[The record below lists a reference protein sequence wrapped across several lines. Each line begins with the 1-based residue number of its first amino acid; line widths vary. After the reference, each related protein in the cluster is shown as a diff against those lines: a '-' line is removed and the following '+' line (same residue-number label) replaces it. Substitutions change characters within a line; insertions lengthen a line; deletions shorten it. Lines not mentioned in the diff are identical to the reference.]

1 MMESTGSGIGI
12 IIIMILFAILA
23 IVGFVYLIIA
33 LIDMWKAYSRNQDQT
48 ALLFFIISIIGIFI
62 SGSFI
67 SYILAIIFYWNR
79 SRRKSWMGI
88 GLIILSIVLAIV
100 GVITLLSFG
109 YDMNNF
115 EDMNFDDP
123 MMDQD
128 YNY

>member
-1 MMESTGSGIGI
+1 MSGGGIGLI
-12 IIIMILFAILA
+12 LVIILFAVLA
-23 IVGFVYLIIA
+23 IAGFVYLIIS

-67 SYILAIIFYWNR
+67 SYVLAIIFYWNR
-79 SRRKSWMGI
+79 ARGKSWLGI
-88 GLIILSIVLAIV
+88 GLILVSIVLAII
-100 GVITLLSFG
+100 GIIALLSFG
-109 YDMNNF
+109 YDMTNIEN
-115 EDMNFDDP
+115 MNFDEP

>member
-1 MMESTGSGIGI
+1 MMDASGSGIGI
-12 IIIMILFAILA
+12 IIIMILFGILA

-79 SRRKSWMGI
+79 SRRKSWLGI
-88 GLIILSIVLAIV
+88 GLIVLSIILGII
-100 GVITLLSFG
+100 GIITLLAFG

-115 EDMNFDDP
+115 ENMDFNDP

-128 YNY
+128 YDY

>member
-1 MMESTGSGIGI
+1 MSGGGIGLI
-12 IIIMILFAILA
+12 LVIILFAVLA
-23 IVGFVYLIIA
+23 IAGFVYLIIS

-67 SYILAIIFYWNR
+67 SYVLAIIFYWNR
-79 SRRKSWMGI
+79 ARGKSWLGI
-88 GLIILSIVLAIV
+88 GLILVSIVLAII
-100 GVITLLSFG
+100 GVIALFSFG
-109 YDMNNF
+109 YDINNI
-115 EDMNFDDP
+115 ENMNFDEP

>member
-1 MMESTGSGIGI
+1 MSGGGIGLI
-12 IIIMILFAILA
+12 LVIILFAVLA
-23 IVGFVYLIIA
+23 IAGFVYLIIS

-67 SYILAIIFYWNR
+67 SYVLAIIFYWNR
-79 SRRKSWMGI
+79 ARGKSWLGI
-88 GLIILSIVLAIV
+88 GLILVSIVLAII
-100 GVITLLSFG
+100 GVIALLSFG
-109 YDMNNF
+109 YDMNNI
-115 EDMNFDDP
+115 ENMNFDEP

>member
-1 MMESTGSGIGI
+1 MSGGGIGLI
-12 IIIMILFAILA
+12 LVIILFAVLA
-23 IVGFVYLIIA
+23 IAGFVYLIIS

-67 SYILAIIFYWNR
+67 SYVLAIIFYWNR
-79 SRRKSWMGI
+79 ARGKSWLGI
-88 GLIILSIVLAIV
+88 GLILVSIVLAII
-100 GVITLLSFG
+100 GVIALISFG
-109 YDMNNF
+109 YDMNNI
-115 EDMNFDDP
+115 ENMNFDEP

>member
-1 MMESTGSGIGI
+1 MSGGGIGLVLVI
-12 IIIMILFAILA
+12 ILFAVLA
-23 IVGFVYLIIA
+23 IAGFVYLIIS

-67 SYILAIIFYWNR
+67 SYVLAIIFYWNR
-79 SRRKSWMGI
+79 ARGKSWLGI
-88 GLIILSIVLAIV
+88 GLILVSIVLAII
-100 GVITLLSFG
+100 GVIALLSFG
-109 YDMNNF
+109 YDMNNI
-115 EDMNFDDP
+115 ENMNFDEP

>member
-1 MMESTGSGIGI
+1 MMDASGSGIGL
-12 IIIMILFAILA
+12 IIIMILFGILA

-79 SRRKSWMGI
+79 SRRKSWLGI
-88 GLIILSIVLAIV
+88 GLIVLSIILGII
-100 GVITLLSFG
+100 GIITLLAFG

-115 EDMNFDDP
+115 ENMDFNDP

-128 YNY
+128 YDY

>member
-1 MMESTGSGIGI
+1 MSGGGIGLI
-12 IIIMILFAILA
+12 LVIILFAVLA
-23 IVGFVYLIIA
+23 IAGFVYLIIS

-67 SYILAIIFYWNR
+67 SYVLAIIFYWNR
-79 SRRKSWMGI
+79 ARGKSWLGI
-88 GLIILSIVLAIV
+88 GLILVSIVLAII

-109 YDMNNF
+109 YDMNNI
-115 EDMNFDDP
+115 ENMNFDEP

-128 YNY
+128 YDY

>member
-1 MMESTGSGIGI
+1 MDASGSGIGL
-12 IIIMILFAILA
+12 IIIMILFGILA

-79 SRRKSWMGI
+79 SRRKSWLGI
-88 GLIILSIVLAIV
+88 GLIVFRLSSESSVSLPYSRSAM
-100 GVITLLSFG
+100 T
-109 YDMNNF
+109 
-115 EDMNFDDP
+115 
-123 MMDQD
+123 
-128 YNY
+128 

>member
-1 MMESTGSGIGI
+1 MDASGSGIGL
-12 IIIMILFAILA
+12 IIIMILFGILA

-79 SRRKSWMGI
+79 SRRKSWLGI
-88 GLIILSIVLAIV
+88 GLIVLSIILGII
-100 GVITLLSFG
+100 GIITLLAFG

-115 EDMNFDDP
+115 ENMDFDDP

-128 YNY
+128 YDY

>member
-1 MMESTGSGIGI
+1 MSGGGIGFI
-12 IIIMILFAILA
+12 LVIILFAVLA
-23 IVGFVYLIIA
+23 IAGFVYLIIS

-67 SYILAIIFYWNR
+67 SYVLAIIFYWNR
-79 SRRKSWMGI
+79 ARRKSWLGI
-88 GLIILSIVLAIV
+88 GLILVSIVLAII

-109 YDMNNF
+109 YDMNNI
-115 EDMNFDDP
+115 ENMNFDEP

-128 YNY
+128 YDY

>member
-1 MMESTGSGIGI
+1 MSGGGIGLI
-12 IIIMILFAILA
+12 LVIILFAVLA
-23 IVGFVYLIIA
+23 IAGFVYLIIS

-79 SRRKSWMGI
+79 SRGKSWLGL
-88 GLIILSIVLAIV
+88 GLILVSIVLGIL
-100 GVITLLSFG
+100 GVIALFSFG
-109 YDMNNF
+109 YDMNNI
-115 EDMNFDDP
+115 ENMNFDEP

-128 YNY
+128 YDY

>member
-1 MMESTGSGIGI
+1 MSGGGIGFI
-12 IIIMILFAILA
+12 LVIILFAVLA
-23 IVGFVYLIIA
+23 IAGFVYLIIS

-67 SYILAIIFYWNR
+67 SYVLAIIFYWNR
-79 SRRKSWMGI
+79 ARGKSWLGI
-88 GLIILSIVLAIV
+88 GLILVSIVLAII

-109 YDMNNF
+109 YDMNNI
-115 EDMNFDDP
+115 ENMNFDEP

-128 YNY
+128 YDY